1 MNINICSIVEHSEPH
16 TYLVNEIKRV
26 LTPLGLYSC
35 MNNFTMCFGVNF
47 ICNKTKIHELF
58 NYIKNIVVTSQVEAQ
73 ASERY
78 MGRIIYELN
87 NHSTFNID
95 GYMYDNLYNSGAKSE
110 LLRFPFFRSN
120 LDINDTSLY
129 FQRIHKQKHA

>member
-1 MNINICSIVEHSEPH
+1 
-16 TYLVNEIKRV
+16 
-26 LTPLGLYSC
+26 
-35 MNNFTMCFGVNF
+35 MNNFTMCFGVSF
-47 ICNKTKIHELF
+47 VYNKTKIHELF

-120 LDINDTSLY
+120 MDVNDTSLY
-129 FQRIHKQKHA
+129 FQKIHNPKPV